1 MSLKVATANR
11 LIDGRVVFLG
21 EQSRWQERIADAV
34 AAEGA
39 EADALMKT
47 AEYHV
52 ATAVVVGAYLIDV
65 TTGPEGLTP
74 SALKERIRA
83 FGPTVM

>member
-11 LIDGRVVFLG
+11 LTDGRVVFLG

-34 AAEGA
+34 AAEGTA
-39 EADALMKT
+39 ADELMKT
-47 AEYHV
+47 ADYHV

-65 TTGPEGLTP
+65 TTGPEGLVPT
-74 SALKERIRA
+74 ALKERIRA
-83 FGPTVM
+83 SGPTV

>member
-11 LIDGRVVFLG
+11 LTDGRVVFLG
-21 EQSRWQERIADAV
+21 EQSRWQEKIADAV
-34 AAEGA
+34 AAEGSA
-39 EADALMKT
+39 ADDLMKT
-47 AEYHV
+47 ADYHV

-65 TTGPEGLTP
+65 TTGPGGIVP

>member
-11 LIDGRVVFLG
+11 LTDGRVVFLG

-34 AAEGA
+34 VADGPAA
-39 EADALMKT
+39 DDLMKT

-65 TTGPEGLTP
+65 TTGPGGIAP
-74 SALKERIRA
+74 IALKERIRA
-83 FGPTVM
+83 SGPTVM